1 VDSDRLSAADQAAE
15 VLGVLHPIERQDEGG
30 LAAADRTREDLLWG
44 NLWAAADH
52 QGNPLMSVESGELA
66 DQRPLNFNDGDAQR
80 GGVQHHLLQC
90 GATLWHHE
98 ELDRLTTRSERLFN
112 GMTPSDQLL
121 IRANK
126 CERLRRNG
134 AL

>member
-1 VDSDRLSAADQAAE
+1 
-15 VLGVLHPIERQDEGG
+15 
-30 LAAADRTREDLLWG
+30 
-44 NLWAAADH
+44 
-52 QGNPLMSVESGELA
+52 LA

-98 ELDRLTTRSERLFN
+98 ELDRLTTRGERLFN

-121 IRANK
+121 IRANE

>member
-1 VDSDRLSAADQAAE
+1 
-15 VLGVLHPIERQDEGG
+15 
-30 LAAADRTREDLLWG
+30 
-44 NLWAAADH
+44 
-52 QGNPLMSVESGELA
+52 MSVEPGELA
-66 DQRPLNFNDGDAQR
+66 DQRPLNFDDGDAQR

-90 GATLWHHE
+90 GAALWHHE

>member
-1 VDSDRLSAADQAAE
+1 MHPHGLSAADQAAE
-15 VLGVLHPIERQDEGG
+15 VLRVLHPIERQDEGG
-30 LAAADRTREDLLWG
+30 LTTTDRTGEDLLWS
-44 NLWAAADH
+44 NLWTAADH

-80 GGVQHHLLQC
+80 CGVQHHLLQC
-90 GATLWHHE
+90 GATLWDHE
-98 ELDRLTTRSERLFN
+98 ELDRLASRGEGLFN
-112 GMTPSDQLL
+112 GMTPSNQLL

>member
-1 VDSDRLSAADQAAE
+1 
-15 VLGVLHPIERQDEGG
+15 
-30 LAAADRTREDLLWG
+30 
-44 NLWAAADH
+44 
-52 QGNPLMSVESGELA
+52 MSVESGKLA
-66 DQRPLNFNDGDAQR
+66 DQRTLNFNDGDAQR

-90 GATLWHHE
+90 GATLWDHE
-98 ELDRLTTRSERLFN
+98 KLDRLASRGEGLFN